1 MRWLNGF
8 VLLLLVLLSGC
19 KEEKLAQGAPAPA
32 LAAFDMYG
40 KDASLDNW
48 KGKGVYLNFWS
59 SGCGGCL
66 SEMDSLQALSKEYGD
81 KVVVVAV
88 NTDPDSVD
96 INALLVKHQI
106 TYPVLRDQLKITQE
120 RYKVIGTPTSV
131 LIDSQGRV
139 LELHQGVR
147 KPAQLQETFVRLAS
161 N

>member
-1 MRWLNGF
+1 MRWLNGLAL
-8 VLLLLVLLSGC
+8 VLLAMLSGC
-19 KEEKLAQGAPAPA
+19 KEERLAKGAPAPA
-32 LAAFDMYG
+32 LAAFDMFG
-40 KDASLDNW
+40 KDVSLESW

-66 SEMDSLQALSKEYGD
+66 AEMDTLQALSKKYGD

-88 NTDPDSVD
+88 NTDPDTVD

-106 TYPVLRDQLKITQE
+106 TYPVVRDQLKITQE

-131 LIDSQGRV
+131 TIDSQGRV
-139 LELHQGVR
+139 IDLHQGVR
-147 KPAQLQETFVRLAS
+147 KPEELQNTFVRLAS